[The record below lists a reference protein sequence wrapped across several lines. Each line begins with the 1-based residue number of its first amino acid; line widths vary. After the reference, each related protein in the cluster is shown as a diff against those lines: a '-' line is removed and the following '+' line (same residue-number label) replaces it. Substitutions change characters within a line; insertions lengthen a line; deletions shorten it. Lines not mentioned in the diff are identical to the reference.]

1 MSPWW
6 VFQSIVPISSKPE
19 TNITF
24 LPLVPPLMSNN
35 YEEKIS
41 FLKKQYKEELSHIKN
56 NEESFNCRWQ
66 TTWSFDE
73 HFLGL
78 ACFLNIKWWIE
89 YEYKHDNLICYT
101 LFQILLLSCSTESL
115 SDKKCS
121 FTFQE
126 VKFMLVKTDKK
137 FCRTHVTNILPS
149 VENFP
154 SDDFVRQKIFKKFTF
169 SNLNNMWKL
178 YENFRKY

>member
-1 MSPWW
+1 
-6 VFQSIVPISSKPE
+6 
-19 TNITF
+19 
-24 LPLVPPLMSNN
+24 MSNN

-78 ACFLNIKWWIE
+78 ACFLNIKQWIE

-101 LFQILLLSCSTESL
+101 LFQILLLSCP
-115 SDKKCS
+115 KH
-121 FTFQE
+121 
-126 VKFMLVKTDKK
+126 
-137 FCRTHVTNILPS
+137 R
-149 VENFP
+149 
-154 SDDFVRQKIFKKFTF
+154 
-169 SNLNNMWKL
+169 
-178 YENFRKY
+178 

>member
-1 MSPWW
+1 
-6 VFQSIVPISSKPE
+6 
-19 TNITF
+19 
-24 LPLVPPLMSNN
+24 MSNN

-89 YEYKHDNLICYT
+89 YEYKHD
-101 LFQILLLSCSTESL
+101 
-115 SDKKCS
+115 
-121 FTFQE
+121 
-126 VKFMLVKTDKK
+126 
-137 FCRTHVTNILPS
+137 ILPS